1 MTPPQYATGW
11 GHKEVVKEL
20 LDRGADPCTEDV
32 LGHTPVS
39 KAQTADIKE
48 MLNDAKK
55 RDY

>member
-11 GHKEVVKEL
+11 GHKEVVKGL